1 MCRLALLHHPPPPHI
16 LQENAIHPH
25 RYRYRHTTVNIS
37 SMEEMGRE
45 LCVEVDSEEN
55 ITIVM

>member
-1 MCRLALLHHPPPPHI
+1 MCRLALVHHPPPPHI
-16 LQENAIHPH
+16 LQENAIHRH

-37 SMEEMGRE
+37 SKEKVSRE
-45 LCVEVDSEEN
+45 VCVESEEN